1 MLSDDERPSG
11 KYAEQMIANA
21 WSPDSPRRLSSVGQ
35 DWNNEAR
42 AQQNEH
48 ERQTRIA
55 RELQQHLQSD
65 GFDALHEERKKVVR
79 NREFLKEDAHSF
91 NQLYEQLA
99 TSLGAM
105 KMHMRVVVAERHQ
118 IIDQIESN
126 PLIEPDEQ
134 KALVDAIVEETNAEL
149 IAANAS
155 VTQVAAAQ
163 FARISAAAQ
172 AQPYYVSKSD
182 SSPSTPHIGSKAG
195 ATPVDWTTPR
205 KDKTGGETPEQ
216 GGPTGSNPRKATDG
230 QLPNKD
236 PAADKANPRKPGS
249 TDHPS
254 SKTPGVGSAA
264 GKGLDNLPTSNTPAP
279 TSTPGTSGST
289 GMTMPSTGAPG
300 GGGVPGGSGL
310 SSAASPLGSLG
321 RGVPPVPNQL
331 APSTPPVSPSS
342 VNPLAGA
349 PAAASA
355 ASSARPAVP
364 LSAQV
369 GPTSTPATSVAA
381 PATTGAAQVGATTPA
396 QVQQAP
402 LVGSVGGA
410 PNSGTLGP
418 APALS
423 GPPPNGAVT
432 PPGPAGSGGTAVG
445 SSGGG
450 SVGPT
455 LAPGLPV
462 VGTPLIRDGVIER
475 AEDPDIVRARDL
487 IFQLLWAGRRY
498 PSLDWAIGI
507 HRVDNE
513 SRFYITSSEGLCY
526 IPQHV
531 FLPNHPS
538 LGSLFIDREVV
549 RSNWSVLWQGWVDPS
564 RTVAMH
570 SRLRAEFHGYPT
582 LFAIVSSNQSEDLS
596 HLIAKETRL
605 EFCNPEKN
613 PFADPAR
620 AMEIP
625 ELGPSNLHRLAT
637 VAPDLYEMVRQIPED
652 FRWSAAIDLITD
664 AVSTTNVRH
673 VMTGVVTGP
682 DVPVDD
688 PHARVL
694 EEVLDMVHAGIGVDA
709 DTWARVNMAYWTAV
723 MQAQSARH
731 TTHEL
736 SDDSGYVDLYR
747 RARAYEGAQQLN
759 VADGPLLDTWLAD
772 VAYNHLC
779 ATDSAQRTGNILYS
793 RIPAGA
799 Q

>member
-21 WSPDSPRRLSSVGQ
+21 WSPDSPRRLSGVGQ

-79 NREFLKEDAHSF
+79 NREFLKEDAYSF

-105 KMHMRVVVAERHQ
+105 KMHMRAVVAERHQ

-134 KALVDAIVEETNAEL
+134 KAMVDAIVEETNAEL

-195 ATPVDWTTPR
+195 ATPVDWTRPR
-205 KDKTGGETPEQ
+205 KDRTGSETPGKVGDDQKTPDPAPGKTQETSPTPTPKQDEKTGKGKVSNDHATPSP
-216 GGPTGSNPRKATDG
+216 GGAAKEVSSATPSPSTGA
-230 QLPNKD
+230 
-236 PAADKANPRKPGS
+236 
-249 TDHPS
+249 
-254 SKTPGVGSAA
+254 
-264 GKGLDNLPTSNTPAP
+264 
-279 TSTPGTSGST
+279 TSGSPS
-289 GMTMPSTGAPG
+289 MTMPSTGAPG

-355 ASSARPAVP
+355 AGSARPAVP

-637 VAPDLYEMVRQIPED
+637 VAPDLYEMVQQIPED
-652 FRWSAAIDLITD
+652 FRWSAAIDLISD

-779 ATDSAQRTGNILYS
+779 ATDSAQRTGSILYS

>member
-21 WSPDSPRRLSSVGQ
+21 WSPDSPRRLSGVGQ

-42 AQQNEH
+42 AQQNEY
-48 ERQTRIA
+48 ERQSRIA

-118 IIDQIESN
+118 IIEQIESN

-134 KALVDAIVEETNAEL
+134 KAMVDAIVEETNAEL

-163 FARISAAAQ
+163 FARISATAQ

-182 SSPSTPHIGSKAG
+182 PSPSTPHIGSKAG
-195 ATPVDWTTPR
+195 ATPVDWTRPR
-205 KDKTGGETPEQ
+205 KDRTGSETPGKVGDEQKTPDPAPGKTQETSPTPTPKQDEKTGKGKVSNDHATPSP
-216 GGPTGSNPRKATDG
+216 GGAAKEVSSATPSPSTGT
-230 QLPNKD
+230 
-236 PAADKANPRKPGS
+236 
-249 TDHPS
+249 
-254 SKTPGVGSAA
+254 
-264 GKGLDNLPTSNTPAP
+264 
-279 TSTPGTSGST
+279 TSGSPS
-289 GMTMPSTGAPG
+289 MTMPSTGAPG

-355 ASSARPAVP
+355 AGGARPAVP

-445 SSGGG
+445 ASGGG

-475 AEDPDIVRARDL
+475 AEDPDIVRAREL

-637 VAPDLYEMVRQIPED
+637 VAPDLYEMVRQIPQD